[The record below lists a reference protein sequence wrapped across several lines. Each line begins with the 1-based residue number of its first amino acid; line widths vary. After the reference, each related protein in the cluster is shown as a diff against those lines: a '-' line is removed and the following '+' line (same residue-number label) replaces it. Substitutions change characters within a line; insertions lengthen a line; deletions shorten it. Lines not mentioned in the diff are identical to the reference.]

1 MKQPH
6 FEQINVSKVN
16 QWLVNT
22 RITTNAPKVLSLN
35 PMDDGIIFLMLI
47 FKTLKCAY
55 LLIQLQSDKGSLYV
69 CNQKFI

>member
-1 MKQPH
+1 M
-6 FEQINVSKVN
+6 SKVN

-22 RITTNAPKVLSLN
+22 RITTNAPKVFSLN

-69 CNQKFI
+69 FNQKFIGVPTHSYL

>member
-1 MKQPH
+1 M
-6 FEQINVSKVN
+6 SKVT
-16 QWLVNT
+16 QWLVNA
-22 RITTNAPKVLSLN
+22 RITINTPKILALN

-69 CNQKFI
+69 CNQEFI

>member
-1 MKQPH
+1 
-6 FEQINVSKVN
+6 VSKIN
-16 QWLVNT
+16 QWLANT
-22 RITTNAPKVLSLN
+22 RITTNAPKFFSLN

-69 CNQKFI
+69 CNQEFI

>member
-22 RITTNAPKVLSLN
+22 KITTNTPKVFSLN
-35 PMDDGIIFLMLI
+35 SMDDGIIFLMLI
-47 FKTLKCAY
+47 FKTLKCVY

-69 CNQKFI
+69 CN

>member
-1 MKQPH
+1 M
-6 FEQINVSKVN
+6 SKVT
-16 QWLVNT
+16 QWLVNA
-22 RITTNAPKVLSLN
+22 RITINTPKIFALN

>member
-6 FEQINVSKVN
+6 FERINVSKVN

-22 RITTNAPKVLSLN
+22 RITTNAPKVFSLN
-35 PMDDGIIFLMLI
+35 PMDDDIIFLMLI

-55 LLIQLQSDKGSLYV
+55 LLIQLQSDKHSLYV